1 LSISSG
7 IPIVLGE
14 RRVLQPGRLRRLR
27 AVAWMVG
34 MAVLIGL
41 SLRVAMVP
49 AQQLLPKGDP
59 VLGLAAS
66 GIACLFALGIYS
78 LLVRLGEDRWP
89 GELALKP
96 AAGQLA
102 IGLGL
107 GSAMF
112 VAVMTILI
120 GAGLYSVEWHGA
132 APAWRGAGLAMQS
145 AVVEELLVRGVILRL
160 LWRAFGPAVAFAA
173 SAALFGLGHAFN
185 PGATVMS
192 VVCIALEAGV
202 MLGALYALTGRLWMS
217 IGVHAAWNFTQGYV
231 FGAAVSG
238 SDFGPSLARSVAHG
252 DASVWLSGGSFGPEA
267 SLPALLVCGAVG
279 VATLWLAARA
289 GGFRGEAAA
298 G

>member
-1 LSISSG
+1 MTKDFA
-7 IPIVLGE
+7 IPIALGSQ
-14 RRVLQPGRLRRLR
+14 RILQPGRLRWLR

-49 AQQLLPKGDP
+49 VLELLPKADP
-59 VLGLAAS
+59 VLGFAAS
-66 GIACLFALGIYS
+66 DIACLIALGIYM
-78 LLVRLGEDRWP
+78 LLVRLGEGRWP

-112 VAVMTILI
+112 VAVMAILI
-120 GAGLYSVEWHGA
+120 GAGLYSFEWHGA
-132 APAWRGAGLAMQS
+132 APAWRGAGLALQS
-145 AVVEELLVRGVILRL
+145 AVVEELLVRGIILRL
-160 LWRAFGPAVAFAA
+160 LWRAFGPVVAFAA

-192 VVCIALEAGV
+192 VVCIALEAGI

-217 IGVHAAWNFTQGYV
+217 IGVHGAWNFTQGYV

-238 SDFGPSLARSVAHG
+238 GNFGPSLARSVART
-252 DASVWLSGGSFGPEA
+252 DASAWLSGGGFGPEA
-267 SLPALLVCGAVG
+267 SLPALLVCTAVG
-279 VATLWLAARA
+279 LGALWLAVRA
-289 GGFRGEAAA
+289 GRFEKA
-298 G
+298 

>member
-1 LSISSG
+1 MTKDFA
-7 IPIVLGE
+7 IPIALGSE
-14 RRVLQPGRLRRLR
+14 RILQPGRLRWLR

-49 AQQLLPKGDP
+49 VLQLLPKSDP
-59 VLGLAAS
+59 VLGFAAS
-66 GIACLFALGIYS
+66 GVACLIALGIYT

-96 AAGQLA
+96 VAGQLA

-112 VAVMTILI
+112 VAVMAILI
-120 GAGLYSVEWHGA
+120 SADLYSFEWHGA
-132 APAWRGAGLAMQS
+132 APAWRGTGLALQS

-160 LWRAFGPAVAFAA
+160 LWRAFGPTVAFVA

-192 VVCIALEAGV
+192 VVCIALEAGI

-217 IGVHAAWNFTQGYV
+217 IGVHGAWNFTQGYV

-238 SDFGPSLARSVAHG
+238 GDFGPSLARSVARD
-252 DASVWLSGGSFGPEA
+252 DANVWLSGGGFGPEA

-279 VATLWLAARA
+279 LVALWLAARA
-289 GGFRGEAAA
+289 GRLGNEYPAA
-298 G
+298 

>member
-1 LSISSG
+1 MTKSFA
-7 IPIVLGE
+7 IPIALGTQ
-14 RRVLQPGRLRRLR
+14 RILQPGRLRWLR
-27 AVAWMVG
+27 AIAWMVG

-49 AQQLLPKGDP
+49 VQQLLPKGDP
-59 VLGLAAS
+59 GLGLAAS
-66 GIACLFALGIYS
+66 GVACLIALGIYT

-89 GELALKP
+89 GELALRP

-112 VAVMTILI
+112 VAVMAILI
-120 GAGLYSVEWHGA
+120 GTGLYSFEWHGG
-132 APAWRGAGLAMQS
+132 APAWRGVGLAMQS

-160 LWRAFGPAVAFAA
+160 LWRAFGPIVAFAA

-185 PGATVMS
+185 PGATAMS
-192 VVCIALEAGV
+192 VACIALEAGI
-202 MLGALYALTGRLWMS
+202 MLGALYALTRRLWMS

-238 SDFGPSLARSVAHG
+238 GDFGPALARSVARG
-252 DASVWLSGGSFGPEA
+252 DASTWLSGGGFGPEA
-267 SLPALLVCGAVG
+267 SLPALLVCTGVG
-279 VATLWLAARA
+279 LAALLLAARA
-289 GGFRGEAAA
+289 GRFAAPTA
-298 G
+298 

>member
-1 LSISSG
+1 MSISFG
-7 IPIVLGE
+7 IPIALGE
-14 RRVLQPGRLRRLR
+14 RRVLQPGKLRWLR
-27 AVAWMVG
+27 AVAWMAG

-41 SLRVAMVP
+41 SLRVAMAPV
-49 AQQLLPKGDP
+49 QQLLPKTDP
-59 VLGLAAS
+59 VLGLTAS
-66 GIACLFALGIYS
+66 GVACLIALGIYT

-96 AAGQLA
+96 ATGQLA

-120 GAGLYSVEWHGA
+120 GAGLYSFEWHGA
-132 APAWRGAGLAMQS
+132 APAWRGVGLAMQS

-192 VVCIALEAGV
+192 VVCIALEAGI

-238 SDFGPSLARSVAHG
+238 GDFGPWLARSVAHG
-252 DASVWLSGGSFGPEA
+252 DASLWLSGGEFGPEA

-279 VATLWLAARA
+279 VAALWLAVRA
-289 GGFRGEAAA
+289 GRFGKEAVAE
-298 G
+298 

>member
-1 LSISSG
+1 MSIHSA
-7 IPIVLGE
+7 IPIALGA
-14 RRVLQPGRLRRLR
+14 RRILQPGKLRWLR
-27 AVAWMVG
+27 AIAWMLG

-41 SLRVAMVP
+41 SLRVAIVP
-49 AQQLLPKGDP
+49 VQHLLPKGDP
-59 VLGLAAS
+59 VLGFAAS
-66 GIACLFALGIYS
+66 GVACLIALGIYT
-78 LLVRLGEDRWP
+78 LLVRFGEDRWP

-96 AAGQLA
+96 AVGQLA

-120 GAGLYSVEWHGA
+120 GAGLYSFEWHGA
-132 APAWRGAGLAMQS
+132 APAWRGAGLALQS

-160 LWRAFGPAVAFAA
+160 LWRAFGPVVAFAV

-185 PGATVMS
+185 PGATVIS
-192 VVCIALEAGV
+192 VVCIALEAGI

-238 SDFGPSLARSVAHG
+238 GNFGPSLARSLAHG
-252 DASVWLSGGSFGPEA
+252 DASVWLSGGGFGPEA
-267 SLPALLVCGAVG
+267 SLPALLVCTAVG
-279 VATLWLAARA
+279 LVALWLAARA
-289 GGFRGEAAA
+289 GRFGGMEAE
-298 G
+298 